1 MKIRTVKLMEILDI
15 AATTERLMPKPKLPK
30 AASMFDILEFT
41 YNKDDHGYYLNKDKL
56 KLRANNKQIACW
68 ELTIIDLLPLVDL
81 NEKKLLWSRAK
92 NYSWVSLGK
101 MFGCHRV
108 TIKKKYLTALFNLE
122 NKLTKILIDKI
133 DRI

>member
-1 MKIRTVKLMEILDI
+1 MEILDI

-56 KLRANNKQIACW
+56 KLRANNKQINCW
-68 ELTIIDLLPLVDL
+68 DITVTELLPLVEL
-81 NEKKLLWSRAK
+81 EERKILWARSKR
-92 NYSWVSLGK
+92 YSWVALGK

-108 TIKKKYLTALFNLE
+108 TIKKKYINAIFNLE
-122 NKLTKILIDKI
+122 SKLDKTLIDKI
-133 DRI
+133 DQI